1 MQPIEGCKLAAIHR
15 VMGVAQ
21 GWGQQCGV
29 RTSLSLQLTFMV
41 CTLQPSFLRI
51 ENPRGLYAGANE
63 KGGGIYAGN
72 HYKYGFPPGEY
83 RK

>member
-1 MQPIEGCKLAAIHR
+1 
-15 VMGVAQ
+15 
-21 GWGQQCGV
+21 
-29 RTSLSLQLTFMV
+29 MV

-72 HYKYGFPPGEY
+72 HYKYGFHQVNTGNENESLIGLVFYSRTEPSLTSSNY
-83 RK
+83 AALFLI

>member
-1 MQPIEGCKLAAIHR
+1 MRCSDKFKPVVDIHGVYFAA
-15 VMGVAQ
+15 Q
-21 GWGQQCGV
+21 
-29 RTSLSLQLTFMV
+29 F
-41 CTLQPSFLRI
+41 P
-51 ENPRGLYAGANE
+51 ENRKPRGLYAGANE

>member
-1 MQPIEGCKLAAIHR
+1 
-15 VMGVAQ
+15 
-21 GWGQQCGV
+21 
-29 RTSLSLQLTFMV
+29 MV

-72 HYKYGFPPGEY
+72 HYKYGFPSGEY